1 MISHWNTTIR
11 MMGDI
16 SRVILPV
23 LEAHK
28 RADPSAGV
36 CWAVALGYHYISM
49 IDPFFTADK
58 AVLLRAADSLIDSWL
73 EIRGTLAAQ
82 KAGKT

>member
-1 MISHWNTTIR
+1 MNQWTTTIR

-28 RADPSAGV
+28 RADPSAGI

-49 IDPFFTADK
+49 IDPTFTADK
-58 AVLLRAADSLIDSWL
+58 AVLLRAADALIDSWI

-82 KAGKT
+82 QGGKT